1 MSDTKIRAV
10 RYHEHGDESVLRL
23 DDISRPTPSAD
34 EVLLDVHA
42 ASINPI
48 DTYVREGTAGT
59 GNLPRIIGSDVAGV
73 VSEIGADVKEFEP
86 GDRVYATCRGISD
99 NGTLAEACTVPTSVL
114 AHLPDSIAF
123 ADGAAAAM
131 TFVTAWRALV
141 VRADMSIGD
150 RCLISG
156 AAGGVGHA
164 GVQIANAAGG
174 TVIGLARPELSSFVA
189 DIGADSVVDYRKE
202 DLADEIM
209 TAAGGPI
216 SVVLESHA
224 GTNLDADIGALDRG
238 GRIVIIGEED
248 PIIIES
254 SLSMQ
259 AKQADGSLQFMSIAS
274 SVNDQKPILE
284 TIAQYLANGYF
295 EPHIDSQYRIGEA
308 ASAYQRL
315 EENGVKGSI
324 VIEVRD
330 SN

>member
-10 RYHEHGDESVLRL
+10 RYHEYGGESVLRL
-23 DDISRPTPSAD
+23 DDINQPTPSAN

-48 DTYVREGTAGT
+48 DTYVREGIAGT
-59 GNLPRIIGSDVAGV
+59 GDLPRIIGSDVAGV
-73 VSEIGADVKEFEP
+73 VSEIGADVKDFEL
-86 GDRVYATCRGISD
+86 GDRAYATCRGISD
-99 NGTLAEACTVPTSVL
+99 NGTVAEACTVPTSAL

-131 TFVTAWRALV
+131 TFATAWRALV

-189 DIGADSVVDYRKE
+189 AIGADSVVDYREE

-209 TAAGGPI
+209 TAAAGPI
-216 SVVLESHA
+216 NVVLESHA
-224 GTNLDADIGALDRG
+224 GANLDADIGALDRG
-238 GRIVIIGEED
+238 GRVVIIGEED
-248 PIIIES
+248 PVVIENG
-254 SLSMQ
+254 LSMQ

-284 TIAQYLANGYF
+284 TVARHLVNGYF
-295 EPHIDSQYRIGEA
+295 EPHIDSRYKIGEA

-315 EENGVKGSI
+315 EENGVQGSI

-330 SN
+330 SS

>member
-10 RYHEHGDESVLRL
+10 RYHEYGDESVLNL
-23 DDISRPTPSAD
+23 GDVSRPTPRAD

-59 GNLPRIIGSDVAGV
+59 GNLPRIIGSDVAGI
-73 VSEIGADVKEFEP
+73 VSEIGADVEEFES

-99 NGTLAEACTVPTSVL
+99 NGTVAEACTVPASAL

-131 TFVTAWRALV
+131 TFATAWRALV

-164 GVQIANAAGG
+164 GVQIADAAGG
-174 TVIGLARPELSSFVA
+174 TVIGLARPELSSFVT
-189 DIGADSVVDYRKE
+189 DIGADSVVDYREE
-202 DLADEIM
+202 DLTDEIM
-209 TAAGGPI
+209 TAAGPI

-224 GTNLDADIGALDRG
+224 GANLDADIGALDRG

-284 TIAQYLANGYF
+284 TVAQYLANGYF
-295 EPHIDSQYRIGEA
+295 EPHIDSRYRIDETA
-308 ASAYQRL
+308 NAYQRL
-315 EENGVKGSI
+315 GENGVKGSI
-324 VIEVRD
+324 VIEIQD

>member
-23 DDISRPTPSAD
+23 DDISHPTPSAD

-48 DTYVREGTAGT
+48 DTYVREGIAGT
-59 GNLPRIIGSDVAGV
+59 GDLPRTIGSDVAGI
-73 VSEIGADVKEFEP
+73 VSEIGAGVEEFES

-99 NGTLAEACTVPTSVL
+99 NGTVAEACTVPASAL

-131 TFVTAWRALV
+131 TFATAWRALV

-174 TVIGLARPELSSFVA
+174 TVIGLARPEFSSFVT
-189 DIGADSVVDYRKE
+189 DIGADSVVDYREE
-202 DLADEIM
+202 DLADEIV
-209 TAAGGPI
+209 TAAGPI

-224 GTNLDADIGALDRG
+224 GANLDADIGALDRG
-238 GRIVIIGEED
+238 GRIVIIGEEN
-248 PIIIES
+248 PITLDS
-254 SLSMQ
+254 NLSMQ

-284 TIAQYLANGYF
+284 TVAQYLANGHF
-295 EPHIDSQYRIGEA
+295 EPHIDSRYRIDETA
-308 ASAYQRL
+308 NAYQRL
-315 EENGVKGSI
+315 GESGVKGSI
-324 VIEVRD
+324 VIEIQD